1 MMEFV
6 NPEAVVGLAGLSLIL
21 FWLIVG
27 NVRGWYVP
35 GPTHRREM
43 AVVQGQAEQALKD
56 RDKGIQD
63 ARADRDKGIQDA
75 RDEMTTRMDN
85 FRADWAIRADQSR
98 EDHEKQRAAL
108 REDHEKQLAALVKV
122 TDGVRAD
129 FAVVLAKADRDID
142 QWRGAWQI
150 SDQASREE
158 IAGQLEELVAFAR
171 TFARW
176 MTEFQ
181 RQTGVPE
188 LPRDEAN
195 TGGR

>member
-1 MMEFV
+1 MEFV

-43 AVVQGQAEQALKD
+43 AIVQGQAEQSLKD
-56 RDKGIQD
+56 RDQGIQD

-75 RDEMTTRMDN
+75 RDEMSSRMGN
-85 FRADWAIRADQSR
+85 VRADHAVRTDQM
-98 EDHEKQRAAL
+98 
-108 REDHEKQLAALVKV
+108 REDHEKQLAALVRV
-122 TDGVRAD
+122 TEGVRAD

>member
-1 MMEFV
+1 MVTALGVDVETIPAWLYFVGPMITLMMG
-6 NPEAVVGLAGLSLIL
+6 GLATTVISHYRS
-21 FWLIVG
+21 VQ
-27 NVRGWYVP
+27 RGKLVP
-35 GPTHRREM
+35 RSTLDLMVAQYEDRIKETD
-43 AVVQGQAEQALKD
+43 KD
-56 RDKGIQD
+56 RDEQVAA
-63 ARADRDKGIQDA
+63 ARAELNI
-75 RDEMTTRMDN
+75 RMEN
-85 FRADWAIRADQSR
+85 FRADHALRTDQAR
-98 EDHEKQRAAL
+98 EDH
-108 REDHEKQLAALVKV
+108 DKQLAALVRV
-122 TDGVRAD
+122 TEGVRAD

-188 LPRDEAN
+188 LPRNGAN
-195 TGGR
+195 TG